1 MKTREVWDVMET
13 ATGSREQPL
22 MMGITTAGSD
32 RAGIC
37 YEQRTYTTKLLQG
50 SAIDESYFGI
60 IYTIDENDDWTNPA
74 TWAKANP
81 NLGVSVYMD
90 DLQRK
95 CDKAREMP
103 AAQNNFKTKHLDV
116 WVSADS
122 AWMNMLKWDAC
133 AELIDFDEFDGAETY
148 LGLDL
153 ASRID
158 MAAMLSLW
166 PKQINGQTHYYV
178 KGNYWLPQQ
187 TIENSKNSQYAGWA
201 ESGLLTVTPGDT
213 IDFDYIE
220 DDIKEID
227 KRYQVKQIGYDPH
240 QATQLS
246 TRMIAEGLPM
256 VEIRPSVLNFS
267 EPMKELE
274 SMVLDKRIH
283 HDGDPILTWMVSNV
297 VCHYDKKD
305 NIYPNKQRVDDKI
318 DGVVAL
324 LMALGR
330 AITEE
335 IKGPSVYEKRGIIR
349 LDQ

>member
-1 MKTREVWDVMET
+1 M
-13 ATGSREQPL
+13 
-22 MMGITTAGSD
+22 
-32 RAGIC
+32 
-37 YEQRTYTTKLLQG
+37 QR
-50 SAIDESYFGI
+50 
-60 IYTIDENDDWTNPA
+60 
-74 TWAKANP
+74 
-81 NLGVSVYMD
+81 
-90 DLQRK
+90 
-95 CDKAREMP
+95 
-103 AAQNNFKTKHLDV
+103 
-116 WVSADS
+116 
-122 AWMNMLKWDAC
+122 
-133 AELIDFDEFDGAETY
+133 
-148 LGLDL
+148 
-153 ASRID
+153 
-158 MAAMLSLW
+158 
-166 PKQINGQTHYYV
+166 
-178 KGNYWLPQQ
+178 
-187 TIENSKNSQYAGWA
+187 
-201 ESGLLTVTPGDT
+201 TPGDT

-305 NIYPNKQRVDDKI
+305 NIYPNKQRADDKI